1 MLNSADCTSVKDGKI
16 KTTEM
21 LIVLKMDQDA
31 RQWFS

>member
-1 MLNSADCTSVKDGKI
+1 MGWENVSFENIII

-21 LIVLKMDQDA
+21 LIVLKIYQDA